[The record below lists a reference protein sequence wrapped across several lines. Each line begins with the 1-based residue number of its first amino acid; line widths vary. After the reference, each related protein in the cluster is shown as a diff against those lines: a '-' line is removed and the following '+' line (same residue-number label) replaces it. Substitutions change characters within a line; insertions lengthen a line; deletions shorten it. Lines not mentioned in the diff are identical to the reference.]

1 MNSSVHIHNKKKDI
15 LILGKGQTQ
24 WLCDTTLTTE
34 AQYSLNFSISNR
46 KFCSSYIVIGTTVFY
61 LLVLQKYI
69 IQSKRFW
76 NKKVSLVFRKISED
90 FWANNMK
97 KRELNGCMYNVS
109 VDYKTFD
116 TSNTIDILEYLVK
129 KHNLR

>member
-1 MNSSVHIHNKKKDI
+1 M
-15 LILGKGQTQ
+15 
-24 WLCDTTLTTE
+24 
-34 AQYSLNFSISNR
+34 
-46 KFCSSYIVIGTTVFY
+46 
-61 LLVLQKYI
+61 
-69 IQSKRFW
+69 
-76 NKKVSLVFRKISED
+76 FRKISED

-116 TSNTIDILEYLVK
+116 TSNTIDILEYLMK